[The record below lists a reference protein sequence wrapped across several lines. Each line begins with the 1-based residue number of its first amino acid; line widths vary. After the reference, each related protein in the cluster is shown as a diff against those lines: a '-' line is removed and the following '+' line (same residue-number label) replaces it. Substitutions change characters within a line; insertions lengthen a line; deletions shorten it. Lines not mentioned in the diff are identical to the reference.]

1 MSGYAEVLALLVIA
15 VLFALVTFALSSLI
29 RPHSP
34 EREKLTTYE
43 CGEEPVGG
51 AWVLF
56 DVHFYIVALLF
67 VLFDVEGVFLLPW
80 AMAMGKVGLF
90 AFVEGLVF
98 IVILA
103 IGLAYAWRKGALEWV
118 S

>member
-1 MSGYAEVLALLVIA
+1 MSGYVEVFVLLVVA
-15 VLFALVTFALSSLI
+15 TLFAVATFALSSLV
-29 RPHSP
+29 RPHHP
-34 EREKLTTYE
+34 NARKLSTYE

-67 VLFDVEGVFLLPW
+67 VLFDVETVFLLPW
-80 AMAMGKVGLF
+80 AMALGKVGVF
-90 AFVEGLVF
+90 AFVEGVVF
-98 IVILA
+98 IAMLA